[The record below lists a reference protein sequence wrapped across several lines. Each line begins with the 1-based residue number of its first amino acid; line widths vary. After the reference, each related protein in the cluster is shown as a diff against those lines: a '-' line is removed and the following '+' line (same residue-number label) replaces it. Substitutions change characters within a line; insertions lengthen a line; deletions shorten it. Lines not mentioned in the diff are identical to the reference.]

1 MADLDIR
8 LGELHYA
15 AYSEI
20 RIEGSNLICFPD
32 SQYHMFISL
41 LKGAN
46 SIVKLNGVHSQ
57 ICSSLDPPLSIKKT
71 ESEMQ
76 KFIQVVEDNR
86 KRVADSHKNSLVA
99 YALSSH

>member
-1 MADLDIR
+1 MANLDIR
-8 LGELHYA
+8 LGKLHYA

-20 RIEGSNLICFPD
+20 RIEVSNLIC
-32 SQYHMFISL
+32 SQYHTFISL
-41 LKGAN
+41 LEGAI

-57 ICSSLDPPLSIKKT
+57 ICSSLDPSLSIKKT

-86 KRVADSHKNSLVA
+86 KRLADSHKNSLVA
-99 YALSSH
+99 YALGH